1 LSSVPNAR
9 VLVAGALAVIALA
22 IWLHPGTTR
31 AVGQDIARGSNDPNV
46 IVVMVDDQ
54 ALNTFSKERMP
65 HTFALTQ
72 GGTGTQLRGYASPP
86 LCCPA
91 RAGFLTGQ
99 YPHNHGVLQNDWR
112 FLKEPDNTLPAW
124 LQNAGYSTGFVGK
137 YLNEYAPAP
146 APAGGWDSWFELMQ
160 PTGYFN
166 YSISNQGIVETAG
179 EERENY
185 STTVVTKESQ
195 DFIREEAESP
205 FFLWTS
211 YFAPHVRNSKDAHC
225 RRDAPTLLPGAW
237 RDVRNEPVVL
247 SDSFNE
253 ANVSDKPKRVRR
265 REPLSE
271 NFAAHA
277 ADRIRCTYAAMQE
290 VDAGVHDIRET
301 LRELGIDDDTVIFYV
316 SDNGYFFGEHRI
328 AKGKGLPYV
337 ETVRVPMIVHVPR
350 KILGGDIA
358 HISEPVANIDLAPTI
373 LDLADA
379 EPCTESGDCRI
390 MDGRSIVGL
399 MEGNDGRWPNHRPI
413 GVHLKK
419 QCVGYEGV
427 YRGKETYIRWYGRVH
442 GDCRTPEKELY
453 DLRDDPSQLQNR
465 LFGDPT
471 EEARDDAARLDKLV
485 DRLTKCSG
493 IEGRDPQQAGLPF
506 C

>member
-1 LSSVPNAR
+1 
-9 VLVAGALAVIALA
+9 
-22 IWLHPGTTR
+22 
-31 AVGQDIARGSNDPNV
+31 
-46 IVVMVDDQ
+46 
-54 ALNTFSKERMP
+54 
-65 HTFALTQ
+65 
-72 GGTGTQLRGYASPP
+72 
-86 LCCPA
+86 
-91 RAGFLTGQ
+91 
-99 YPHNHGVLQNDWR
+99 
-112 FLKEPDNTLPAW
+112 
-124 LQNAGYSTGFVGK
+124 
-137 YLNEYAPAP
+137 
-146 APAGGWDSWFELMQ
+146 
-160 PTGYFN
+160 
-166 YSISNQGIVETAG
+166 VETAG

-271 NFAAHA
+271 NFAAHVT
-277 ADRIRCTYAAMQE
+277 DRIRCTYAAMRE

-316 SDNGYFFGEHRI
+316 SDNGYIFGEHRI

-399 MEGNDGRWPNHRPI
+399 MEGNDGPWPNHRPI

-442 GDCRTPEKELY
+442 GDCRTPERELY